1 MEPAPPLSVW
11 RYRELLP
18 VRGEPVSLQEG
29 GTPPLYHLKTIG
41 KELGL
46 PPELYAKHEGGM
58 NPTGSFKDRGMT
70 VGVSMACELGMT
82 SVACAST
89 GNTSAS
95 LAAYAAK
102 AGVPPCVV
110 LLPAGKVAL
119 GKVAQALMHG
129 ARVISIR
136 GNFDRALEMVH
147 ELCITH
153 GLYLLNSVNPP
164 YRLEGQKT
172 IGFEAIDQ
180 LGGEVPDRMVL
191 PVGNAGNI
199 SAVYKGLRELEA
211 LGFIDRLP
219 MMTGIQAAGSAPVVR
234 AIERNLDVLV
244 PESAPETIATAIRIG
259 APVNAEKALVAIRAT
274 GGTAASVTDEEILAM
289 QRDLAR
295 KEGGI
300 GGVEPASAASVAGI
314 RKLAELGL
322 IDKDERIVCVVTGH
336 LLKDPETVVRQ
347 CEPPPPRSTRICLA
361 ALCLALIL
369 IAAPATA
376 QEAAVRVLPDG
387 TAYEASITVTGGS
400 EHTFWTPGMLGG
412 ERVPLQVEDLKV
424 LGPAGPVEYQDAG
437 RGGVITFPEGNY
449 TITYRAP
456 VRDNRLV
463 AAFDTPYAVT
473 VDLPGGFDVRNPLI
487 GMVSPPGAVISTGP
501 NGTTEVAWDG
511 IRVVEVRF
519 YTPEREILLTTFGT
533 IWLAVALVLILPPL
547 VISRRKEGE

>member
-1 MEPAPPLSVW
+1 MYRLVCVHCAATYAPDQIIYTCKHCGHLLTVEYDLDGIDVSRDEWDRRPLSVW
-11 RYRELLP
+11 RYREILP
-18 VRGEPVSLQEG
+18 VQGEPVSLQEG
-29 GTPPLYHLKTIG
+29 GTPLYHLEKIG

-46 PPELYAKHEGGM
+46 PELYAKHEGM

-70 VGVSMACELGMT
+70 VGVSMARQLGMT

-102 AGVPPCVV
+102 ASIPCVV

-147 ELCITH
+147 ELCISH
-153 GLYLLNSVNPP
+153 GLYLLNSVNP

-180 LGGEVPDRMVL
+180 LGDVPDRIVL

-219 MMTGIQAAGSAPVVR
+219 MMTGIQAAGSQPVVK
-234 AIERNLDVLV
+234 AIEQNLDELV
-244 PESAPETIATAIRIG
+244 PEPAPETVATAIRIG

-274 GGTAASVTDEEILAM
+274 GGTAAAVTDDEILRM
-289 QRDLAR
+289 QQDLAR
-295 KEGGI
+295 MEGI
-300 GGVEPASAASVAGI
+300 GVEPASAASVAGI
-314 RKLAELGL
+314 RKLAEQGL

-347 CEPPPPRSTRICLA
+347 CEPPIEIDADLHSLLS
-361 ALCLALIL
+361 AL
-369 IAAPATA
+369 
-376 QEAAVRVLPDG
+376 R
-387 TAYEASITVTGGS
+387 
-400 EHTFWTPGMLGG
+400 
-412 ERVPLQVEDLKV
+412 
-424 LGPAGPVEYQDAG
+424 
-437 RGGVITFPEGNY
+437 
-449 TITYRAP
+449 
-456 VRDNRLV
+456 
-463 AAFDTPYAVT
+463 
-473 VDLPGGFDVRNPLI
+473 
-487 GMVSPPGAVISTGP
+487 
-501 NGTTEVAWDG
+501 
-511 IRVVEVRF
+511 
-519 YTPEREILLTTFGT
+519 
-533 IWLAVALVLILPPL
+533 
-547 VISRRKEGE
+547 